1 MNARKRVLSQTH
13 CTQIPQSIRNSLFSA
28 AIDSPH
34 SNSPFLPKP
43 PSILATGLLK
53 SYFERGLIREA
64 RTLFDEMPER
74 DVVAW
79 TTMISGYTSCK
90 LHGRAWVV
98 FSEMMRYADVRPN
111 EFTLSSTLK
120 ACKGI
125 NSSSCGASVHG
136 LVVKQGMSG
145 SVYVANALLDVYATC
160 FVNMDEAS
168 AVFHEIREKNDVS
181 WTTLIAG
188 YTHRGDGYMGL
199 NVFRRMLL
207 EEGELNSFSFS
218 IAVRACASIPSC
230 TYGKQLHAAIVK
242 HGLDFNLPVMNS
254 VLDMYCRCSSLN
266 DAKQCFHE
274 MIPKDSITWNTLIAG
289 YEKSDPYESISTYS
303 NMESEGL
310 SPNCFTFSSIV
321 AAVANLAI
329 LSSGEQ
335 IHGRII
341 KRGLRGDLE
350 LNNALIDMYAKSGN
364 IVSAH
369 RIFDKMPRKNLV
381 SWTSMMIGYGS
392 HGYGNEAV
400 DFFEEM
406 VKFRVRPDRI
416 AFMAVLNAC
425 SHAGLVDKGIKYF
438 ISMVGDYNITPDL
451 EIFGCV
457 VDLLGRAGR
466 VEEAF
471 KLIESMPFDPDES
484 VWGTF
489 LGACKAHNHPDLG
502 RLAIRKVL
510 ALKPKLPATY
520 VVLSNIYAAYGK
532 WGDSA
537 KMRKLMRRMA
547 TKKEAGSSSVEIK
560 NQNYSFVAGD
570 KMGSHMDCVD
580 EVMKILVEH
589 MRDTRFIPDLDF
601 FIHDLEDGT

>member
-1 MNARKRVLSQTH
+1 MNARKLVSQTH
-13 CTQIPQSIRNSLFSA
+13 CTQIPQTIKNSLLCA
-28 AIDSPH
+28 AIDPPH
-34 SNSPFLPKP
+34 SNPPFVPKP

-79 TTMISGYTSCK
+79 TTMISGYTSCN

-98 FSEMMRYADVRPN
+98 FCEMMRYTDVRPN
-111 EFTLSSTLK
+111 EFTLSCTLK

-125 NSSSCGASVHG
+125 NSYSHGALVHG
-136 LVVKQGMSG
+136 LVLKQGMSG
-145 SVYVANALLDVYATC
+145 SIYVSNALLDVYATC
-160 FVNMDEAS
+160 CVNMDEAS
-168 AVFHEIREKNDVS
+168 AVFQEIREKNDVS

-188 YTHRGDGYMGL
+188 YTHCGDGYMGL
-199 NVFRRMLL
+199 NVFRRMLS
-207 EEGELNSFSFS
+207 EDGESNPFSFS
-218 IAVRACASIPSC
+218 IAVRACASVHSC
-230 TYGKQLHAAIVK
+230 TYGKQLHAAIAK

-254 VLDMYCRCSSLN
+254 ILDMYCRCNSLN

-274 MIPKDSITWNTLIAG
+274 MTQRDSITWNTLIAG

-303 NMESEGL
+303 RMELEGL
-310 SPNCFTFSSIV
+310 SPNCFTFSSII

-329 LSSGEQ
+329 LSCGEQ

-341 KRGLRGDLE
+341 KRGLGGNLE
-350 LNNALIDMYAKSGN
+350 LDNALIDMYAKSGN
-364 IVSAH
+364 IGSAR
-369 RIFDKMPRKNLV
+369 RIFDKMPTKNLV

-416 AFMAVLNAC
+416 AFVAVLNAC
-425 SHAGLVDKGIKYF
+425 SHAGLVDKGVRYF
-438 ISMVGDYNITPDL
+438 MSMVGDYNIAPDP
-451 EIFGCV
+451 EIFGCL

-484 VWGTF
+484 VWGTL

-502 RLAIRKVL
+502 TLAIRKVL
-510 ALKPKLPATY
+510 ALKPKIAATY
-520 VVLSNIYAAYGK
+520 VILSNIYAADGK

-547 TKKEAGSSSVEIK
+547 TKKEAGRSSVEIK

-580 EVMKILVEH
+580 EVVKILVEH
-589 MRDTRFIPDLDF
+589 MRHTRYIPDLDF

>member
-1 MNARKRVLSQTH
+1 MNARKLVSQ
-13 CTQIPQSIRNSLFSA
+13 TQIPQTIRNSLLCA
-28 AIDSPH
+28 VIDSPH
-34 SNSPFLPKP
+34 SNPPFLPKP
-43 PSILATGLLK
+43 PSVLATGLLK
-53 SYFERGLIREA
+53 LYFERGLIREA
-64 RTLFDEMPER
+64 RALFDEMPER

-79 TTMISGYTSCK
+79 TTMISGYTSCN

-98 FSEMMRYADVRPN
+98 FCEMMRNTDVRPN
-111 EFTLSSTLK
+111 EFTLSSALK

-125 NSSSCGASVHG
+125 NSSSRGALVHG
-136 LVVKQGMSG
+136 LVLKQGMSG
-145 SVYVANALLDVYATC
+145 NLYVLNALLDVYATC
-160 FVNMDEAS
+160 CVNMDEAS
-168 AVFHEIREKNDVS
+168 AVFQEIRGKNDVS

-199 NVFRRMLL
+199 NVFRRMLS
-207 EEGELNSFSFS
+207 EEGESNPFSFS
-218 IAVRACASIPSC
+218 IAVRACAMVHSC
-230 TYGKQLHAAIVK
+230 TLGKQLHAAIVK

-254 VLDMYCRCSSLN
+254 ILDMYCRCSSLG

-274 MIPKDSITWNTLIAG
+274 MTQRDSITWNTLIAG

-303 NMESEGL
+303 CMEFEGL
-310 SPNCFTFSSIV
+310 SPNCFTFSSII

-329 LSSGEQ
+329 LSCGEQ

-341 KRGLRGDLE
+341 KRGLGGNLE
-350 LNNALIDMYAKSGN
+350 LDNALIDMYAKSGN
-364 IVSAH
+364 IAGAR
-369 RIFDKMPRKNLV
+369 RIFDEMPSKNLV

-406 VKFRVRPDRI
+406 VKLKVRPDRI
-416 AFMAVLNAC
+416 AFVAVLNAC
-425 SHAGLVDKGIKYF
+425 SHAGLVDKGLRYF
-438 ISMVGDYNITPDL
+438 TSMVGDYNIAPDT
-451 EIFGCV
+451 EIFGSL

-484 VWGTF
+484 VWGAF

-502 RLAIRKVL
+502 KLGIRKVL
-510 ALKPKLPATY
+510 ALKPKMAATY
-520 VVLSNIYAAYGK
+520 VVLSNIYAADGK

-547 TKKEAGSSSVEIK
+547 SKKEAGKSSVEIK

-580 EVMKILVEH
+580 EVVKILVEH
-589 MRDTRFIPDLDF
+589 MRDTRYIPDLDF

>member
-1 MNARKRVLSQTH
+1 MNARKLVSQTH
-13 CTQIPQSIRNSLFSA
+13 CTQIPQTIKNSLLCA
-28 AIDSPH
+28 AIDPPH
-34 SNSPFLPKP
+34 SNPPFVPKP

-79 TTMISGYTSCK
+79 TTMISGYTSCN
-90 LHGRAWVV
+90 LHGRAWMV
-98 FSEMMRYADVRPN
+98 FCEMMRCTDVHPN

-125 NSSSCGASVHG
+125 NSYSHGALVHG
-136 LVVKQGMSG
+136 LVLKQGMSG
-145 SVYVANALLDVYATC
+145 SIYVSNALLDVYATC
-160 FVNMDEAS
+160 CVDMDEAS
-168 AVFHEIREKNDVS
+168 AVFQEIREKNDVS

-199 NVFRRMLL
+199 NVFRRMLS
-207 EEGELNSFSFS
+207 EEGESNPFSFS
-218 IAVRACASIPSC
+218 IAVRACASVHSC
-230 TYGKQLHAAIVK
+230 TYGKQLHAAIAK

-254 VLDMYCRCSSLN
+254 ILDMYCRCNSLN

-274 MIPKDSITWNTLIAG
+274 MTQRDSITWNTLIAG

-303 NMESEGL
+303 HMELEGL
-310 SPNCFTFSSIV
+310 SPNCFTFSSII

-329 LSSGEQ
+329 LSCGEQ

-341 KRGLRGDLE
+341 KRGLGGNLE
-350 LNNALIDMYAKSGN
+350 LDNALIDMYAKSGN
-364 IVSAH
+364 IGSAR
-369 RIFDKMPRKNLV
+369 RIFDKMPTKNLV

-416 AFMAVLNAC
+416 AFVAVLNAC
-425 SHAGLVDKGIKYF
+425 SHAGLVDKGVRYF
-438 ISMVGDYNITPDL
+438 MSMIGDYNIAPDP
-451 EIFGCV
+451 EIFGCL

-484 VWGTF
+484 VWGT
-489 LGACKAHNHPDLG
+489 LIGACKTHNHPDLG
-502 RLAIRKVL
+502 TLAIRKVL
-510 ALKPKLPATY
+510 ALKPKIAATY
-520 VVLSNIYAAYGK
+520 VILSNIYAADGK

-547 TKKEAGSSSVEIK
+547 TKKEAGRSSVEIK

-580 EVMKILVEH
+580 EVVKILIEH
-589 MRDTRFIPDLDF
+589 MRDTRYIPDLDF
-601 FIHDLEDGT
+601 FIHNLEDGT